1 VSRAFDRPGRSPV
14 VAENGLAATS
24 HPLATQ
30 TAISVL
36 KAGGNAV
43 DAAIAASATL
53 CVVEPAMTGIG
64 GDCFAIVAEPDGSIH
79 GLNGSGRAASRV
91 DAGWYR
97 ANGFAEIPETGP
109 HAVTVPGAARRG
121 RHCSAASAR
130 AASAHCSPTRSV
142 MPKTASRST
151 SGSHGTGRAMSPTSW

>member
-43 DAAIAASATL
+43 GATIAASATL

-79 GLNGSGRAASRV
+79 GLNGSGRAASRLH
-91 DAGWYR
+91 AGWYR
-97 ANGFAEIPETGP
+97 ETG
-109 HAVTVPGAARRG
+109 
-121 RHCSAASAR
+121 S
-130 AASAHCSPTRSV
+130 
-142 MPKTASRST
+142 
-151 SGSHGTGRAMSPTSW
+151 